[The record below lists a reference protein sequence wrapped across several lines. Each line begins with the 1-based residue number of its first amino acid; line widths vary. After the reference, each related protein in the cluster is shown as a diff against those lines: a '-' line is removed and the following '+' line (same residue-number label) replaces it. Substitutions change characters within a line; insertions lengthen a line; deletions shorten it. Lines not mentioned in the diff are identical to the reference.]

1 MNELIKIS
9 VLRAV
14 FINNNNNNSNNNN
27 LVQITT
33 TNAPGAYES
42 CSTIRLHPCH

>member
-9 VLRAV
+9 VLQAV
-14 FINNNNNNSNNNN
+14 FINNNNNNNNNN

-33 TNAPGAYES
+33 TNVPGAYES
-42 CSTIRLHPCH
+42 YSTIRLHPCH